1 MTEASGIP
9 LLTTHTSSVHINGI
23 LTPHGYVINDGKTVS
38 GGSGSDLVTGVN
50 GHGNSYGSNGISR
63 STSSNLIYDSIDEP
77 LRDDPDDAAFKY
89 HERKALRHGFEDVY
103 NSEFYM
109 SLLAQ
114 NFYIYFDD
122 KRHETAG
129 NPKPFEEQDAN
140 LPDWRMKDRQ
150 KTISAAI
157 VLCLNLGVDPPD
169 VVKTEPCAKLEA
181 WVDPTEHQDSK
192 KATELIAK
200 NLQAQYET
208 LSMRTR
214 YKQSLDPNVEDAKR
228 FCIALRRGAK
238 DERILFH
245 YNGHGVPKP
254 TVSGEIWV
262 FNKGYTQYIPVSIYD
277 LQSWLGAPCLFV
289 YDCHAAG
296 NIVANFNRFV
306 DKRIADDLKARDGPA
321 SSTVPGVLYRECIQL
336 AACQANECLPMNPDL
351 PMDLFTCC
359 LTSPI
364 EIAIRWFILQSPLP
378 RSSVLNLDVTI
389 PGRLADRRTPLGELN
404 WIFTAITDTI
414 AWSQL
419 EAPLFK
425 KLFRQDLMVAA
436 LFRNFLL
443 AERIMRVHNCHPIS
457 EPKLPA
463 THNHPMWESW
473 DLAVDQCL
481 AQLPMLEAAENG
493 GPAYEYKHSTFFEE
507 QLTAFEIWLKYG
519 SKTKRPPEQLPVVL
533 QVLLSQV
540 HRLRAL
546 ILLSRFL
553 DLGPWAVYLALSIG
567 IFPYVLKLLQSPA
580 QELRP
585 VLVFIWARIMSVDY
599 QNIQQELLK
608 DNSCGYFIHILT
620 AREGLPTGAENI
632 GEHHAMCAFII
643 ALFCRG
649 NKNAQRACMGPDVMQ
664 ACLMHIQDLDCALL
678 RQWACLCISQLWDNN
693 AEAKW
698 MGVREDAPAKLAV
711 LLDDPVPEVRTAVL
725 VALSTFLE
733 ITENENALDIYN
745 EEIENRECQI
755 IFAALRLTGDGSGMV
770 RKEIVVLFSRFVKHY
785 ASKFLVI
792 AFKQLEQDHEAYNKS
807 GSTSSSIVSLDFPR
821 ASIFIG
827 VWKALLVLATD
838 PFVEVG
844 DMAADVVDYV
854 YLLLLQSPLAR
865 QAEDVIESLQRC
877 SSSVQKFVRHPLS
890 SSSSSSLYASPE
902 PADTASISS
911 GNHFALNARPPAV
924 NRQVS
929 STSVLASTMK
939 RSVSIAA
946 SLRNLALGYSEP
958 AIEPITQPNLPP
970 QNIGGTSV
978 STMPYG
984 AGIHPDTARYHR
996 RRPQDSVL
1004 MPLNSG
1010 FFEWSCEYFQEPQMS
1025 QPEMDEPGSVD
1036 YNQRLWRRTRNEKT
1050 LAYTQPQKELAAV
1063 APWNTQIG
1071 FLNNATQ
1078 PTKLVFAQFEP
1089 HLIAVDDRDGV
1100 TIWNWPEN
1108 QKLNRFCNAN
1118 PPGTKITEAKL
1129 INEDDVPL
1137 LMTGAGDGVIRLY
1150 RNYESEDNIELVC
1163 AWRALT
1169 DMLPSNKSSG
1179 LVADWQQ
1186 GRGTMIVGGDVK
1198 VIRLWDAPRELCMA
1212 DIPARSG
1219 SPITSL
1225 TSDQV
1230 AGHILIAGFGDGALR
1245 VYDRRLDPREAMVK
1259 VWKYHKS
1266 WVLNV
1271 HMQRGGARELASGSV
1286 DGKIHIWDLRMD
1298 TPVLSFQAHERGMR
1312 AVQVHEHAPILATGS
1327 QMVKL
1332 WRLSGEHTAVVK
1344 TGVGSTGG
1352 ASSYMT
1358 LAAPPIRPH
1367 YVSALCFHP
1376 HRMVMAVNN
1385 SHDSHVGVYNC
1396 VPNLVHDFS

>member
-1 MTEASGIP
+1 MLEGF
-9 LLTTHTSSVHINGI
+9 
-23 LTPHGYVINDGKTVS
+23 DGV
-38 GGSGSDLVTGVN
+38 
-50 GHGNSYGSNGISR
+50 
-63 STSSNLIYDSIDEP
+63 
-77 LRDDPDDAAFKY
+77 RDDPDDAAFKY
-89 HERKALRHGFEDVY
+89 HERMALRHGFEEVY
-103 NSEFYM
+103 NSEYYM
-109 SLLAQ
+109 NLLAQ

-129 NPKPFEEQDAN
+129 NPKPPSLSSSADAS

-150 KTISAAI
+150 KTVSAAI

-169 VVKTEPCAKLEA
+169 VVKTDPCAKLEA
-181 WVDPTEHQDSK
+181 WVDPSDHNDAK
-192 KATELIAK
+192 KALELIGK

-228 FCIALRRGAK
+228 FCISLRRGAK

-245 YNGHGVPKP
+245 YNGHGVPRP
-254 TVSGEIWV
+254 TPSGEIWV
-262 FNKGYTQYIPVSIYD
+262 FNKGYTQYIPVSIMD
-277 LQSWLGAPCLFV
+277 LQTWLGAPCLFV

-296 NIVANFNRFV
+296 NIVKNFNRFV
-306 DKRIADDLKARDGPA
+306 EQRIVDDKLRSRDPNSNVPMPA
-321 SSTVPGVLYRECIQL
+321 FPGVMYRECIQL
-336 AACQANECLPMNPDL
+336 AACRANESLPLNPDL

-359 LTSPI
+359 LTTPI

-378 RSSVLNLDVTI
+378 RDKKNLDVTI

-419 EAPLFK
+419 EPPLFK

-443 AERIMRVHNCHPIS
+443 AERIMRVHNCHPVS
-457 EPKLPA
+457 EPALPP

-481 AQLPMLEAAENG
+481 AQLPMREAAEEG
-493 GPAYEYKHSTFFEE
+493 GQTYEYKHSTFFEE

-519 SKTKRPPEQLPVVL
+519 SKTKRRPEQLPVVL

-608 DNSCGYFIHILT
+608 DNGCSYFIQILT
-620 AREGLPTGAENI
+620 SKDGLPTGAENA
-632 GEHHAMCAFII
+632 GEHYAMCAFII

-649 NKNAQRACMGPDVMQ
+649 NKAAQRACMGSDVLQ
-664 ACLMHIQDLDCALL
+664 ACLLHIQDPDCALL

-693 AEAKW
+693 TEMKW
-698 MGVREDAPAKLAV
+698 IGVREDAPAKLVV

-733 ITENENALDIYN
+733 TSESGGVPDYV
-745 EEIENRECQI
+745 EELEARESQI
-755 IFAALRLTGDGSGMV
+755 AFATLKLTGDGSGMV

-785 ASKFLVI
+785 ASKFIVI
-792 AFKQLEQDHEAYNKS
+792 AFRQLEVDRQQYKS
-807 GSTSSSIVSLDFPR
+807 MNGMASDSASSTSFSSLDFPR
-821 ASIFIG
+821 STIFVG
-827 VWKALLVLATD
+827 VWKALLVLSTD
-838 PFVEVG
+838 PFTEVG
-844 DMAADVVDYV
+844 DMASLVVDYV
-854 YLLLLQSPLAR
+854 YLLLLNSPLAR
-865 QAEDVIESLQRC
+865 VSEELLESARGSQMRHA
-877 SSSVQKFVRHPLS
+877 SSSGESTDSDTS
-890 SSSSSSLYASPE
+890 SVSSQSTFSSPQ
-902 PADTASISS
+902 
-911 GNHFALNARPPAV
+911 
-924 NRQVS
+924 RQVS
-929 STSVLASTMK
+929 AGSSSVLASTLR
-939 RSVSIAA
+939 RSVSIAT
-946 SLRNLALGYSEP
+946 SFRNLALGYNENDSPVTEP
-958 AIEPITQPNLPP
+958 NQPPTANGISVSTVPYGTGIRPKTARYNRRSTHEPIT
-970 QNIGGTSV
+970 
-978 STMPYG
+978 
-984 AGIHPDTARYHR
+984 
-996 RRPQDSVL
+996 
-1004 MPLNSG
+1004 MPLQSG
-1010 FFEWSCEYFQEPQMS
+1010 FFDWSCEYFQEPQMS
-1025 QPEMDEPGSVD
+1025 QPEMDEPGSME
-1036 YNQRLWRRTRNEKT
+1036 YNRRLWRRTRNEKT
-1050 LAYTQPQKELAAV
+1050 LAYTQPQKELAAHSS
-1063 APWNTQIG
+1063 WNYQIG
-1071 FLNNATQ
+1071 FINNATQ

-1089 HLIAVDDRDGV
+1089 HLIVVDDRDGV
-1100 TIWNWPEN
+1100 AVWNWPEN
-1108 QKLNRFCNAN
+1108 KKLNRFCNMN

-1150 RNYESEDNIELVC
+1150 RNYESEDKIELAC

-1169 DMLPSNKSSG
+1169 DMLPSNRSSG

-1186 GRGTMIVGGDVK
+1186 GRGTMLVGGDVK

-1230 AGHILIAGFGDGALR
+1230 AGHVFIAGFGDGALR
-1245 VYDRRLDPREAMVK
+1245 VYDRRIDPREAMVK

-1286 DGKIHIWDLRMD
+1286 DGMVHLWDLRSD
-1298 TPVLSFQAHERGMR
+1298 EPVLSFQSHARGMR
-1312 AVQVHEHAPILATGS
+1312 AHYVHEHAPILATGS
-1327 QMVKL
+1327 QTVKI
-1332 WRLSGEHTAVVK
+1332 WRLTGENTATVKNNSG
-1344 TGVGSTGG
+1344 
-1352 ASSYMT
+1352 YM
-1358 LAAPPIRPH
+1358 LQNRLS
-1367 YVSALCFHP
+1367 YVSALAFHP

-1385 SHDSHVGVYNC
+1385 SHDSHIGVYNC
-1396 VPNLVHDFS
+1396 TANLVHDFS

>member
-1 MTEASGIP
+1 MNESLP
-9 LLTTHTSSVHINGI
+9 VSHTSSIHINGI
-23 LTPHGYVINDGKTVS
+23 LTSHGYVINDSTE
-38 GGSGSDLVTGVN
+38 TGVD
-50 GHGNSYGSNGISR
+50 GHHPDSVSSNGISG
-63 STSSNLIYDSIDEP
+63 SQSSNMILSGIEEP
-77 LRDDPDDAAFKY
+77 LRDDPNDAAFKY
-89 HERKALRHGFEDVY
+89 HERMALRHGFEDVY
-103 NSEFYM
+103 NSEYYM
-109 SLLAQ
+109 NLLAQ

-129 NPKPFEEQDAN
+129 NPKAPSESDAIV
-140 LPDWRMKDRQ
+140 PDWRMKDRQ
-150 KTISAAI
+150 KTVSAAI

-181 WVDPTEHQDSK
+181 WVDPTQHQDSK

-200 NLQAQYET
+200 NLQSQYET

-228 FCIALRRGAK
+228 FCISLRRGAK

-254 TVSGEIWV
+254 TASGEIWV

-306 DKRIADDLKARDGPA
+306 EKRITDDLKNKDGIPPG
-321 SSTVPGVLYRECIQL
+321 STPGVQYRECIQL
-336 AACQANECLPMNPDL
+336 AACQANEYLPMNPDL

-378 RSSVLNLDVTI
+378 KENMSLDVTI

-443 AERIMRVHNCHPIS
+443 AERILRVHNCHPIS
-457 EPKLPA
+457 EPKLPP

-481 AQLPMLEAAENG
+481 AQLPMLEAAEEG
-493 GPAYEYKHSTFFEE
+493 GPTYEYKHSTFFEE

-608 DNSCGYFIHILT
+608 DNGCSYFIQILT
-620 AREGLPTGAENI
+620 SKEGVLTGAENV

-649 NKNAQRACMGPDVMQ
+649 NKAAQRACMGPDVLP
-664 ACLMHIQDLDCALL
+664 ACLTHIQNPDSALL
-678 RQWACLCISQLWDNN
+678 RQWACLCISQLWEGNQ
-693 AEAKW
+693 EAKW
-698 MGVREDAPAKLAV
+698 LGVREDAPARLAG
-711 LLDDPVPEVRTAVL
+711 LLEDPVPEVRTAVL

-733 ITENENALDIYN
+733 TSENESASEEYN
-745 EEIENRECQI
+745 MEVENREAQI
-755 IFAALRLTGDGSGMV
+755 AFATLKLTGDGSGMV

-785 ASKFLVI
+785 ASKFMVI
-792 AFKQLEQDHEAYNKS
+792 AFRQLEQDRARRDSRDGNPPS
-807 GSTSSSIVSLDFPR
+807 LVSLEFPHS
-821 ASIFIG
+821 AIFVE
-827 VWKALLVLATD
+827 VWMALLVLSTD

-844 DMAADVVDYV
+844 DMASDVVSYV

-865 QAEDVIESLQRC
+865 VTEDLMETPVKHLMVKQA
-877 SSSVQKFVRHPLS
+877 
-890 SSSSSSLYASPE
+890 
-902 PADTASISS
+902 PAVSAIRDAETASITSQSSTASPQRNGSS
-911 GNHFALNARPPAV
+911 G
-924 NRQVS
+924 
-929 STSVLASTMK
+929 VLALTLR

-946 SLRNLALGYSEP
+946 SLRNLALGYSETGSP
-958 AIEPITQPNLPP
+958 VPEINQPPVAD
-970 QNIGGTSV
+970 GVSV
-978 STMPYG
+978 STVPYG
-984 AGIHPDTARYHR
+984 TGVHPNTARYKR
-996 RRPQDSVL
+996 LKSRESVA
-1004 MPLNSG
+1004 MPLRSG

-1025 QPEMDEPGSVD
+1025 QAEMDEPGSVD

-1050 LAYTQPQKELAAV
+1050 LAYTQPQKELAATSS
-1063 APWNTQIG
+1063 WNYQIG

-1100 TIWNWPEN
+1100 TVWHWPEN
-1108 QKLNRFCNAN
+1108 KKLNRFCNAN

-1150 RNYESEDNIELVC
+1150 RNYESEDRIELAC

-1186 GRGTMIVGGDVK
+1186 GRGTMLVGGDVK

-1230 AGHILIAGFGDGALR
+1230 AGHIFIAGFGDGALR
-1245 VYDRRLDPREAMVK
+1245 VYDRRIDPREAMVK

-1286 DGKIHIWDLRMD
+1286 DGKVHIWDLRMD
-1298 TPVLSFQAHERGMR
+1298 DPVLSFQAHERGMR
-1312 AVQVHEHAPILATGS
+1312 ATYVHEHAPILATGS
-1327 QMVKL
+1327 QMVKI
-1332 WRLSGEHTAVVK
+1332 WRLSGEHSATVRVNS
-1344 TGVGSTGG
+1344 G
-1352 ASSYMT
+1352 YM
-1358 LAAPPIRPH
+1358 LQNRMQ
-1367 YVSALCFHP
+1367 YVSAVCFHP
-1376 HRMVMAVNN
+1376 HRMVMAANN
-1385 SHDSHVGVYNC
+1385 SHCAQISVYNC
-1396 VPNLVHDFS
+1396 TSNLVHDFS

>member
-1 MTEASGIP
+1 
-9 LLTTHTSSVHINGI
+9 
-23 LTPHGYVINDGKTVS
+23 
-38 GGSGSDLVTGVN
+38 
-50 GHGNSYGSNGISR
+50 
-63 STSSNLIYDSIDEP
+63 
-77 LRDDPDDAAFKY
+77 
-89 HERKALRHGFEDVY
+89 
-103 NSEFYM
+103 
-109 SLLAQ
+109 
-114 NFYIYFDD
+114 
-122 KRHETAG
+122 
-129 NPKPFEEQDAN
+129 
-140 LPDWRMKDRQ
+140 MKDRQ
-150 KTISAAI
+150 KTVSAAI

-169 VVKTEPCAKLEA
+169 VIKTDPCAKLEA
-181 WVDPTEHQDSK
+181 WVDPSDHNDAK
-192 KATELIAK
+192 KALELIGK
-200 NLQAQYET
+200 NLQTQYET

-228 FCIALRRGAK
+228 FCISLRRGAK

-245 YNGHGVPKP
+245 YNGHGVPRP
-254 TVSGEIWV
+254 TPSGEIWV
-262 FNKGYTQYIPVSIYD
+262 FNKGYTQYIPVSIMD
-277 LQSWLGAPCLFV
+277 LQTWLGAPCLFV

-296 NIVANFNRFV
+296 NIVKNFNRYV
-306 DKRIADDLKARDGPA
+306 DQRIADDKLRSRDTNNTIPPPA
-321 SSTVPGVLYRECIQL
+321 FPGTMYRECIQL
-336 AACQANECLPMNPDL
+336 AACRANESLPMNPDL

-359 LTSPI
+359 LTTPI

-378 RSSVLNLDVTI
+378 RAKMNLDVTI

-414 AWSQL
+414 AWSLL

-457 EPKLPA
+457 EPQLPP
-463 THNHPMWESW
+463 THNHPMWEAW

-481 AQLPMLEAAENG
+481 AQLPMQEAAEEG
-493 GPAYEYKHSTFFEE
+493 GQPYDYKHSTFFEE

-519 SKTKRPPEQLPVVL
+519 SKTQRRPEQLPVVL

-608 DNSCGYFIHILT
+608 DNGCSYFIQILT
-620 AREGLPTGAENI
+620 SKDGLPTGAENV
-632 GEHHAMCAFII
+632 GEHYAMCAFII

-649 NKNAQRACMGPDVMQ
+649 NKAAQRACMGPDVLQ
-664 ACLMHIQDLDCALL
+664 ACLVHVEDPDCALL
-678 RQWACLCISQLWDNN
+678 RQWACLSISQMWENN

-698 MGVREDAPAKLAV
+698 MGVREDAPTKLAK
-711 LLDDPVPEVRTAVL
+711 LLDDPVPEVRTAAL

-733 ITENENALDIYN
+733 TTEVSSNYS
-745 EEIENRECQI
+745 EEVEIREAQI
-755 IFAALRLTGDGSGMV
+755 AFATLKLTGDGSGMV

-785 ASKFLVI
+785 ASKFIVI
-792 AFKQLEQDHEAYNKS
+792 AFRQLEIDKQLRGKHQNERNGD
-807 GSTSSSIVSLDFPR
+807 SSSSSSVVSLDFPH
-821 ASIFIG
+821 STIFVG
-827 VWKALLVLATD
+827 VWQALLVLSTD

-844 DMAADVVDYV
+844 DMASLVVDYV
-854 YLLLLQSPLAR
+854 YLLLLNSPLAR
-865 QAEDVIESLQRC
+865 VSEELLENAKGSLSKR
-877 SSSVQKFVRHPLS
+877 SSTASLSVDSDIS
-890 SSSSSSLYASPE
+890 SPASQSSSSLPSKQA
-902 PADTASISS
+902 AGSS
-911 GNHFALNARPPAV
+911 
-924 NRQVS
+924 S
-929 STSVLASTMK
+929 SVLASTLR

-946 SLRNLALGYSEP
+946 SLRNLALGYNENDTPVAEP
-958 AIEPITQPNLPP
+958 NHPPTPN
-970 QNIGGTSV
+970 GTSV
-978 STMPYG
+978 STVPYG
-984 AGIHPDTARYHR
+984 TGIHPNTARYIR
-996 RRPQDSVL
+996 RRAHEPIT
-1004 MPLNSG
+1004 MPLKSG
-1010 FFEWSCEYFQEPQMS
+1010 FFDWSCEYFQEPQMS
-1025 QPEMDEPGSVD
+1025 QAEMDEPGSVD
-1036 YNQRLWRRTRNEKT
+1036 YNRRLWRRTRNEKT
-1050 LAYTQPQKELAAV
+1050 LAYTQPQKELAASSS
-1063 APWNTQIG
+1063 WNYQIG

-1078 PTKLVFAQFEP
+1078 PTKLAFAQFEP
-1089 HLIAVDDRDGV
+1089 HLIVVDDRDGV
-1100 TIWNWPEN
+1100 TYGGNNCSLVLVSCKLTFVTRVWNWPEN
-1108 QKLNRFCNAN
+1108 RRLNRFCNMN

-1150 RNYESEDNIELVC
+1150 RNYESEDQIELAC

-1169 DMLPSNKSSG
+1169 DMLPSNRSSG

-1186 GRGTMIVGGDVK
+1186 GRGTILVGGDVK

-1230 AGHILIAGFGDGALR
+1230 AGHVFIAGFGDGALR
-1245 VYDRRLDPREAMVK
+1245 VYDRRIDPREAMVK

-1271 HMQRGGARELASGSV
+1271 HMQRGGARELASGRY
-1286 DGKIHIWDLRMD
+1286 I
-1298 TPVLSFQAHERGMR
+1298 
-1312 AVQVHEHAPILATGS
+1312 
-1327 QMVKL
+1327 
-1332 WRLSGEHTAVVK
+1332 
-1344 TGVGSTGG
+1344 
-1352 ASSYMT
+1352 
-1358 LAAPPIRPH
+1358 
-1367 YVSALCFHP
+1367 
-1376 HRMVMAVNN
+1376 
-1385 SHDSHVGVYNC
+1385 
-1396 VPNLVHDFS
+1396 